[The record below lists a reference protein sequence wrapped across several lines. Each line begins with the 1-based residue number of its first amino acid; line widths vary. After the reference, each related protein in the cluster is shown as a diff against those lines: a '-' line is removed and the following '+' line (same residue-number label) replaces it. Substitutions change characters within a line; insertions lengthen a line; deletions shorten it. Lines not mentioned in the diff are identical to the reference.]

1 MPAGVPDP
9 GEPGKPGGTSR
20 FSQEPSRSTL
30 KGTLKDAAAKPTMN
44 PPPSFPDH
52 FSLRAAEYRARRPG
66 YPSELVDWLAEE
78 APARDRA
85 WDAGCGSGQFSLL
98 LARRF
103 RGVVAC
109 DASPEQVMTA
119 PRHPGVAFRVAT
131 AEAPGLPV
139 GSVDL
144 AVAAQAAHWF
154 DLDGYYRAVTRV
166 TRSGGLL
173 ALVAYGVMELDPE
186 VTRTVRAFHDVT
198 LAPHW
203 PPQRAH
209 VISGYRS
216 LPFPFPELT
225 PPTFEIHRRW
235 TLSELLGYVET
246 WSAMRA
252 LERSWAERR
261 RKVEPHPEASSSVP
275 PEWARFRDALER
287 AWGPPEAEREI
298 RWPLAIR
305 AGRLG

>member
-1 MPAGVPDP
+1 M
-9 GEPGKPGGTSR
+9 S
-20 FSQEPSRSTL
+20 
-30 KGTLKDAAAKPTMN
+30 

-52 FSLRAAEYRARRPG
+52 FSRRAAEYRDRRPG
-66 YPSELVDWLAEE
+66 YPLELVDWLAEE
-78 APARDRA
+78 TPARDRA
-85 WDAGCGSGQFSLL
+85 WDAGCGSGQLSLL

-103 RGVVAC
+103 RQVVAS
-109 DASPEQVMTA
+109 DASPEQVMAA
-119 PRHPGVAFRVAT
+119 PRQWGVAFRVAT
-131 AEAPGLPV
+131 AEAPGLPS

-154 DLDGYYRAVTRV
+154 DLDGYYGAVTRV
-166 TRSGGLL
+166 TRPGGVV

-186 VTRTVRAFHDVT
+186 IARTVRIFHDIT

-209 VISGYRS
+209 VISGYRT
-216 LPFPFPELT
+216 LPFPFPELN
-225 PPTFEIHRRW
+225 PPAFEILRRW
-235 TLSELLGYVET
+235 TLDELLGYVET

-252 LERSWAERR
+252 LERSWAQRR
-261 RKVEPHPEASSSVP
+261 RRADHDLEGAPSVP
-275 PEWARFRDALER
+275 PEWARFRDALGR

-305 AGRLG
+305 AGRVR

>member
-1 MPAGVPDP
+1 MTP
-9 GEPGKPGGTSR
+9 
-20 FSQEPSRSTL
+20 PS
-30 KGTLKDAAAKPTMN
+30 
-44 PPPSFPDH
+44 SFPDH
-52 FSLRAAEYRARRPG
+52 FSRRAATYRARRPG
-66 YPSELVDWLAEE
+66 YPLELVDWLAEE

-85 WDAGCGSGQFSLL
+85 WDAGCGSGQLSLL

-103 RGVVAC
+103 RQVVAC
-109 DASPEQVMTA
+109 DASREQVMTA
-119 PRHPGVAFRVAT
+119 PRLPGVAFRVAR
-131 AEAPGLPV
+131 AEAPGLPP

-154 DLDGYYRAVTRV
+154 DLDEYYRTVTRV
-166 TRSGGLL
+166 TRPGGVV
-173 ALVAYGVMELDPE
+173 ALVTYGVMELDPE
-186 VTRTVRAFHDVT
+186 ITRTVRAFHDVT

-225 PPTFEIHRRW
+225 PPTFEIRRHW
-235 TLSELLGYVET
+235 TLSEFLGYVDT

-252 LERSWAERR
+252 LERSWEARR
-261 RKVEPHPEASSSVP
+261 GRVGPHPKAFSSVS
-275 PEWARFRDALER
+275 PEWQRFRDALEG
-287 AWGPPEAEREI
+287 AWGPPDAEREV

-305 AGRLG
+305 AARLG